1 MCLSLKSCPIWRTV
15 LFLYVPNCS
24 LSLRAHCSLA
34 LRAQLWLSRMGLARR
49 QHNKDPETGET
60 QMGGMGELHLEVL
73 VTRLT
78 RQFNV
83 SAKKVCA
90 CVCMCVHVCACTLA
104 YTIAY

>member
-1 MCLSLKSCPIWRTV
+1 
-15 LFLYVPNCS
+15 
-24 LSLRAHCSLA
+24 
-34 LRAQLWLSRMGLARR
+34 MGLARR

-90 CVCMCVHVCACTLA
+90 CVCMCVHVCACVCL
-104 YTIAY
+104 YPRLHYRL